1 MQIVGNQVV
10 EVKNNQH
17 HLVEIEVDG
26 VKKWIRSGRKIPG
39 TVLVYANIYDKFII
53 LKRTAQG
60 NKIQKPIKQLYS
72 TVEELNLMLTTFFG
86 VSVTS

>member
-1 MQIVGNQVV
+1 MQIVENQVV

-17 HLVEIEVDG
+17 HLIQDPNG
-26 VKKWIRSGRKIPG
+26 KWIRSGRMIAG
-39 TVLVYANIYDKFII
+39 TVLVYANIYDKFVV

-60 NKIQKPIKQLYS
+60 NKIEKPIKQFYS